1 MGRVI
6 AIANQKGGVGK
17 TTTTI
22 HLGAALAERQEYTLL
37 LDSDPQGA
45 LSVGLGLPA
54 YDLDLTLYS
63 VLTDTRIPIEAV
75 THHLRPHLDLVPAN
89 IDLATAELQ
98 LVAMMGREFIL
109 RDALAPVRDK
119 YNFIL
124 IDCPPSL
131 GLLTVNALAAADE
144 ILVPLQCEFLAMRGL
159 DALVDT
165 VARIQRRLNPRL
177 TLFGIV
183 PTLFNPRR
191 VHSRQMLERVRTAY
205 PTKVLDIT
213 IKESVRF
220 AEAPEQRRTIFEL
233 DRDSDGATAYRAL
246 AEGIINGRTA
256 PPATPH
262 AQTTPD

>member
-22 HLGAALAERQEYTLL
+22 NLGAALAEKQQYTLL

-45 LSVGLGLPA
+45 LSIGLGLPA
-54 YDLDLTLYS
+54 YDLDLTFYS
-63 VLTDTRIPIEAV
+63 VLTDTRIPIAAV
-75 THHLRPHLDLVPAN
+75 THHIRPHLDLVPAN
-89 IDLATAELQ
+89 IDLATAEIQ
-98 LVAMMGREFIL
+98 LVAMPGREFIL
-109 RDALAPVRDK
+109 RDALAGVRDR
-119 YNFIL
+119 YQFIL

-131 GLLTVNALAAADE
+131 SLLTVNALVAADE

-165 VARIQRRLNPRL
+165 LSRIQRRLNPRL
-177 TLFGIV
+177 QLLGIL
-183 PTLFNPRR
+183 PTLYNSRR
-191 VHSRQMLERVRTAY
+191 VHARQVLDRVRQAY
-205 PTKVLDIT
+205 PTKVLDIM

-233 DRDSDGATAYRAL
+233 DSNNDGAAAYRAL
-246 AEGIINGRTA
+246 AEVLIHGRSSGQEK
-256 PPATPH
+256 TP
-262 AQTTPD
+262 TR

>member
-22 HLGAALAERQEYTLL
+22 NLGAALAEKEQYTLL
-37 LDSDPQGA
+37 LDADPQGA

-63 VLTDTRIPIEAV
+63 VLTDNRIPIDGV
-75 THHLRPHLDLVPAN
+75 IHHIRPHLDLVPAN

-109 RDALAPVRDK
+109 RDALAAVRDR
-119 YNFIL
+119 YNFVL

-165 VARIQRRLNPRL
+165 VARIQRRLNPKL
-177 TLFGIV
+177 SLFGIV
-183 PTLFNPRR
+183 PTLYNPRR
-191 VHSRQMLERVRTAY
+191 VHARQMLERVRSAY
-205 PTKVLDIT
+205 PTKVLDII

-220 AEAPEQRRTIFEL
+220 AEAPEQRRTIFEQ
-233 DRDSDGATAYRAL
+233 DRDSDGAAAYRAL
-246 AEGIINGRTA
+246 AEVIIHGRPTNQ
-256 PPATPH
+256 
-262 AQTTPD
+262 AQTTPG

>member
-6 AIANQKGGVGK
+6 AVTNQKGGVGK

-22 HLGAALAERQEYTLL
+22 NLGAALAEKGMYTLL
-37 LDSDPQGA
+37 IDSDPQGA
-45 LSVGLGLPA
+45 LSVALGIPA
-54 YDLDLTLYS
+54 YDLELTLYNI
-63 VLTDTRIPIEAV
+63 LTDTRIPIAAV
-75 THHLRPHLDLVPAN
+75 IHHARSHLDVIPAN
-89 IDLATAELQ
+89 IDLAGAELQ

-109 RDALAPVRDK
+109 RDAIINLRDK

-159 DALVDT
+159 DALIDVI
-165 VARIQRRLNPRL
+165 ARIQRRLNPKL
-177 TLFGIV
+177 KLIGIV
-183 PTLFNPRR
+183 PTMYNARHL
-191 VHSRQMLERVRTAY
+191 HSKQ
-205 PTKVLDIT
+205 VLDKVRASYPNKLLDVV

-233 DRDSDGATAYRAL
+233 DSKDGADAYRAL
-246 AEGIINGRTA
+246 AEVII
-256 PPATPH
+256 H
-262 AQTTPD
+262 AQSSK

>member
-22 HLGAALAERQEYTLL
+22 NLGAALAEKEHYTLL

-45 LSVGLGLPA
+45 LSIALGLPA
-54 YDLDLTLYS
+54 YDLDLTLYNI
-63 VLTDTRIPIEAV
+63 LTDPRIPIAAV
-75 THHLRPHLDLVPAN
+75 THHIRPHLDLVPAN

-98 LVAMMGREFIL
+98 LVAMLGREFIL
-109 RDALAPVRDK
+109 RDALSSVRDR
-119 YNFIL
+119 YPFIL

-165 VARIQRRLNPRL
+165 IARVQRRLNPKL
-177 TLFGIV
+177 QLFGIV
-183 PTLFNPRR
+183 PTLYNPRR
-191 VHSRQMLERVRTAY
+191 VHARQVLDKVRATY
-205 PTKVLDIT
+205 PTKVLDVV

-220 AEAPEQRRTIFEL
+220 AEAPEQRRTIFEF
-233 DRDSDGATAYRAL
+233 DRNNEGATAYRAL
-246 AEGIINGRTA
+246 AEVIVNGR
-256 PPATPH
+256 PA
-262 AQTTPD
+262 D

>member
-22 HLGAALAERQEYTLL
+22 NLGAALAEKEQYTLL
-37 LDSDPQGA
+37 LDADPQGA

-63 VLTDTRIPIEAV
+63 VLTDNRIPLAAV
-75 THHLRPHLDLVPAN
+75 THHIRPHLDLVPAN

-109 RDALAPVRDK
+109 RDALAAVRDR
-119 YNFIL
+119 YAFVL

-165 VARIQRRLNPRL
+165 VARIQRRLNPKL
-177 TLFGIV
+177 SLFGIV
-183 PTLFNPRR
+183 PTLYNPRR
-191 VHSRQMLERVRTAY
+191 IHARQMLERVRTAY
-205 PTKVLDIT
+205 PTKVLDIV

-220 AEAPEQRRTIFEL
+220 AEAPEQRRTIFEQ
-233 DRDSDGATAYRAL
+233 DRDSDGAAAYRAL
-246 AEGIINGRTA
+246 AEVIINGRKSD
-256 PPATPH
+256 P
-262 AQTTPD
+262 AQTTSG

>member
-22 HLGAALAERQEYTLL
+22 NLGAALADKQHYTLL
-37 LDSDPQGA
+37 VDGDPQGA
-45 LSVGLGLPA
+45 LSIGLGLPA

-63 VLTDTRIPIEAV
+63 ILTDTRIPIAAV
-75 THHLRPHLDLVPAN
+75 THRIRPHLDLVPSN
-89 IDLATAELQ
+89 IDLASAELQ

-109 RDALAPVRDK
+109 RDALANVRER
-119 YNFIL
+119 YQFIL

-159 DALVDT
+159 DTLVDVVT
-165 VARIQRRLNPRL
+165 RIQRRLNPKL
-177 TLFGIV
+177 KLLGIV
-183 PTLFNPRR
+183 PTMYNTRR
-191 VHSRQMLERVRTAY
+191 AHSRQVLEKVRAAF
-205 PTKVLDIT
+205 PNKLLDVA

-233 DRDSDGATAYRAL
+233 DRHSEGAAAYRAL
-246 AEGIINGRTA
+246 AEVIINAGSA
-256 PPATPH
+256 E
-262 AQTTPD
+262 

>member
-6 AIANQKGGVGK
+6 AVANQKGGVGK

-22 HLGAALAERQEYTLL
+22 NLGAALAEKQHYTLL

-63 VLTDTRIPIEAV
+63 ILTDPRIPIAAV
-75 THHLRPHLDLVPAN
+75 THHIRPHLDLVPSN

-109 RDALAPVRDK
+109 RDALASVRDR
-119 YNFIL
+119 YEFIL

-165 VARIQRRLNPRL
+165 IARIQRRLNPKL
-177 TLFGIV
+177 QLFGIV
-183 PTLFNPRR
+183 PTLYNPHRI
-191 VHSRQMLERVRTAY
+191 HSRAMLEKVRAAY
-205 PTKVLDIT
+205 PTKLLDI
-213 IKESVRF
+213 IVKESVRF

-233 DRDSDGATAYRAL
+233 DKNNDGATAYRAL
-246 AEGIINGRTA
+246 AEVIINGRPAEQA
-256 PPATPH
+256 PP
-262 AQTTPD
+262 TTN

>member
-22 HLGAALAERQEYTLL
+22 NLGAALAEKEQYTLL
-37 LDSDPQGA
+37 LDADPQGA

-63 VLTDTRIPIEAV
+63 VLTDNRIPLAAV
-75 THHLRPHLDLVPAN
+75 THHIRPHLDLVPAN

-109 RDALAPVRDK
+109 RDALASVRDR
-119 YNFIL
+119 YTFVL

-165 VARIQRRLNPRL
+165 VARIQRRLNPKL
-177 TLFGIV
+177 SLFGIV
-183 PTLFNPRR
+183 PTLYNPRR
-191 VHSRQMLERVRTAY
+191 VHARQMLERVRSAY
-205 PTKVLDIT
+205 PTKVLDII

-220 AEAPEQRRTIFEL
+220 AEAPAQRRTIFEQ
-233 DRDSDGATAYRAL
+233 DGESDGAVAYRAL
-246 AEGIINGRTA
+246 AEVIIHGRT
-256 PPATPH
+256 TDQ
-262 AQTTPD
+262 AQTTTG

>member
-22 HLGAALAERQEYTLL
+22 NLGAALAEKQQYTLL
-37 LDSDPQGA
+37 VDCDPQGA

-63 VLTDTRIPIEAV
+63 ILTDTRIPIAAV
-75 THHLRPHLDLVPAN
+75 THHIRPHLDLVPSN
-89 IDLATAELQ
+89 IDLASAELQ

-109 RDALAPVRDK
+109 RDALATVRDR
-119 YNFIL
+119 YPFIL

-131 GLLTVNALAAADE
+131 GLLTVNAFAAADE
-144 ILVPLQCEFLAMRGL
+144 IIVPLQCEFLAMRGL

-165 VARIQRRLNPRL
+165 IARIQRRLNPKL

-183 PTLFNPRR
+183 PTLYNPRR
-191 VHSRQMLERVRTAY
+191 THARQMLERVRAQY
-205 PTKVLDIT
+205 PNKLLNIA
-213 IKESVRF
+213 IKESIRF

-233 DRDSDGATAYRAL
+233 DQNNEGAAAYRAL
-246 AEGIINGRTA
+246 AEVVIHGRSA
-256 PPATPH
+256 E
-262 AQTTPD
+262 

>member
-22 HLGAALAERQEYTLL
+22 NLGAALADKQQYTLL
-37 LDSDPQGA
+37 LDLDPQGA
-45 LSVGLGLPA
+45 LSVGLGIPA

-63 VLTDTRIPIEAV
+63 VMTDPRVPLAAV
-75 THHLRPHLDLVPAN
+75 THHIRPHLDVVPAN

-98 LVAMMGREFIL
+98 LVAMMGREYIL
-109 RDALAPVRDK
+109 REALAAVRDQ
-119 YNFIL
+119 YQFIL

-131 GLLTVNALAAADE
+131 GLLTVNALVAADE

-165 VARIQRRLNPRL
+165 ISRVQRRLNPKL

-183 PTLFNPRR
+183 PTLYNPHRI
-191 VHSRQMLERVRTAY
+191 HSRAMLERVRNAY
-205 PTKVLDIT
+205 PSKMLDI
-213 IKESVRF
+213 IVKESVRF
-220 AEAPEQRRTIFEL
+220 AEAPEQRRTIFEV
-233 DRDSDGATAYRAL
+233 DKNNDGAIAYRSL
-246 AEGIINGRTA
+246 AEVLINGR
-256 PPATPH
+256 PTPEPV
-262 AQTTPD
+262 QTTTPC

>member
-22 HLGAALAERQEYTLL
+22 NLGAALAEKQQYTLL
-37 LDSDPQGA
+37 IDCDPQGA

-54 YDLDLTLYS
+54 HDLDLTLYS
-63 VLTDTRIPIEAV
+63 MLTDTRIPIAAV
-75 THHLRPHLDLVPAN
+75 THHIRPHLDLVPAN
-89 IDLATAELQ
+89 IDLASAEMQ
-98 LVAMMGREFIL
+98 LVTMMGREYVL
-109 RDALAPVRDK
+109 RNALASVRNR
-119 YNFIL
+119 YQFVL

-131 GLLTVNALAAADE
+131 GLLTVNSLVAADE
-144 ILVPLQCEFLAMRGL
+144 ILVPLQCEFLALRGL

-165 VARIQRRLNPRL
+165 IARIQRRLNPKL

-183 PTLFNPRR
+183 PTLYNPHRI
-191 VHSRQMLERVRTAY
+191 HSRQTLDRVRKNY
-205 PTKVLDIT
+205 PNKLLDIS

-233 DRDSDGATAYRAL
+233 DRNNDGASAYRAL
-246 AEGIINGRTA
+246 AEVLIHGR
-256 PPATPH
+256 
-262 AQTTPD
+262 

>member
-22 HLGAALAERQEYTLL
+22 NLGAALAEKEQYTLL
-37 LDSDPQGA
+37 LDADPQGA

-63 VLTDTRIPIEAV
+63 VLTDNRIPLAAV
-75 THHLRPHLDLVPAN
+75 THHIRPHLDLVPAN
-89 IDLATAELQ
+89 SDLATAELQ

-109 RDALAPVRDK
+109 RDALASVRDR
-119 YNFIL
+119 YTFVL

-165 VARIQRRLNPRL
+165 VARIQRRLNPKL
-177 TLFGIV
+177 SLFGIV
-183 PTLFNPRR
+183 PTLYNPRR
-191 VHSRQMLERVRTAY
+191 VHARQMLERVRTAY
-205 PTKVLDIT
+205 PTKVLDIV

-220 AEAPEQRRTIFEL
+220 AEAPEQRRTIFEQ
-233 DRDSDGATAYRAL
+233 DRDSDGAAAYRAL
-246 AEGIINGRTA
+246 AEVIINGRKSD
-256 PPATPH
+256 P
-262 AQTTPD
+262 AQTTSG